1 MKKIS
6 IALLLAV
13 FAFVGCDKET
23 IVKDSDLPK
32 EIHSFIT
39 THFSGKR
46 IIQSVKDREG
56 LELTYD
62 ILLDGNIRL
71 EFNSKKQIID
81 IESHDKL
88 PDSVIPDKIINYV
101 STHYAGNYI
110 TGWELDDRNQQVRLN
125 NGIEL
130 EFNMDG
136 DFLRID
142 L

>member
-39 THFSGKR
+39 THFPGKR
-46 IIQSVKDREG
+46 IIQAVKERDG

-62 ILLDGNIRL
+62 ILLDGNIKL
-71 EFNSKKQIID
+71 EFNKKNQIID
-81 IESHDKL
+81 IESREKL
-88 PDSVIPDKIINYV
+88 PDSVIPAKILDYV
-101 STHYAGNYI
+101 SANYSGNFI
-110 TGWELDDRNQQVRLN
+110 TGWEIDGRNQQVMLN
-125 NGIEL
+125 NGLEL